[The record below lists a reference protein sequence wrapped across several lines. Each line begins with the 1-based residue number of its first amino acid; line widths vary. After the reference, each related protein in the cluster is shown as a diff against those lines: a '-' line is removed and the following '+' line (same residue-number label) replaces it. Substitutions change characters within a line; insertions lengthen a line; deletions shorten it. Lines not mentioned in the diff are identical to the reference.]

1 MLTLY
6 WRISSGW
13 RATSRLTSSLDIS
26 RWYLLVVD
34 HSSTVLVE
42 SLLALG
48 SKVLR
53 VSASDVVNGKEN
65 IGYHCGLG
73 ITYLG
78 KPGVGGTRMSSSLR
92 LQLFYNGE
100 PCAGIHYLCIMTASP
115 ESSSMQK
122 YMYPRRRI
130 RKTSFRAPS
139 FDN

>member
-1 MLTLY
+1 MLV
-6 WRISSGW
+6 
-13 RATSRLTSSLDIS
+13 
-26 RWYLLVVD
+26 LVLVQLV

-65 IGYHCGLG
+65 IGYYCGLG

-78 KPGVGGTRMSSSLR
+78 RPGVGGHACRH

-115 ESSSMQK
+115 NSSNMQK

-130 RKTSFRAPS
+130 RKTSFHAPS
-139 FDN
+139 FAIPQVP

>member
-1 MLTLY
+1 M
-6 WRISSGW
+6 
-13 RATSRLTSSLDIS
+13 S
-26 RWYLLVVD
+26 RWHLLVVD

-78 KPGVGGTRMSSSLR
+78 KPGVGGTLMSSSLR

-100 PCAGIHYLCIMTASP
+100 PCAGIHYLCIVTASP
-115 ESSSMQK
+115 NSSNMQK